1 MSGTNTD
8 TSQDVDRDQALRAAL
23 ARDVDAAFE
32 GLVLAYQHRLYAFAR
47 SLAACPP
54 DAEEV
59 AQETFVRAYRALC
72 AYPPARVGALALR
85 PWLFQIAVNVVRNHN
100 RTQRRRVT
108 VVSPAR
114 GQPWDA
120 DGGSE
125 VTGPL
130 EPADDARERPD
141 ARAEQ
146 SEQRR
151 ELARLVATLPPRYRV
166 PLVLR
171 HVQGLSYDEIAT
183 ITGKPLGTVK
193 SDVHRGARLLRAAL
207 EGNESSLHRRGEPSG
222 IS

>member
-8 TSQDVDRDQALRAAL
+8 TNQDQDRDRMLRAAL

-47 SLAACPP
+47 SLAACPS

-59 AQETFVRAYRALC
+59 AQETFVRAYRALR
-72 AYPPARVGALALR
+72 AYPPTRVGVLTLR

-108 VVSPAR
+108 VVPTAR
-114 GQPWDA
+114 GQLWDA
-120 DGGSE
+120 DGDS
-125 VTGPL
+125 VTIGPP
-130 EPADDARERPD
+130 EPADDARERPEVL
-141 ARAEQ
+141 AEQ

-171 HVQGLSYDEIAT
+171 HVQDLSYDEIAT

-207 EGNESSLHRRGEPSG
+207 ERNESSLHRGGELSG